1 MPRTPDLTGAFAR
14 VGRQLFLLALGIAAV
29 ACLAGWLVAAGPGLR
44 AGAVGGAIVLAM
56 AGLEAGALRLV
67 ARQPALAMAAI
78 LGSFLGKALLML
90 AALLLGRLTN
100 TVHPVVLFLTL
111 VAGILGTT
119 ALEVHALARI
129 RPLLDPQAGTSG
141 PRGGE

>member
-1 MPRTPDLTGAFAR
+1 MPRSLNLIDAFTQ
-14 VGRQLFLLALGIAAV
+14 VGRRLFGLAGGIAGA
-29 ACLAGWLVAAGPGLR
+29 ACLAGWLAAQRPGLAAG
-44 AGAVGGAIVLAM
+44 AIGGGIVLAM
-56 AGLEAGALRLV
+56 AGLEAEALRLV
-67 ARQPALAMAAI
+67 ARHPALAMAAI

-90 AALLLGRLTN
+90 AALLVGRLTA
-100 TVHPVVLFLTL
+100 TTAPAVLFLTL